1 MGTQTAFLKLGG
13 GHRDS
18 EWRSREGKAEK
29 DSHGVRPRVLLG
41 AFVSCKPPQRTAVRF
56 PEEDGEPHF
65 EIEIVLLSGKGQQP
79 LKSIN

>member
-1 MGTQTAFLKLGG
+1 MAFLKLGG

-41 AFVSCKPPQRTAVRF
+41 AFVSCKPPRRTAVRF
-56 PEEDGEPHF
+56 PEEDGKPQ
-65 EIEIVLLSGKGQQP
+65 IVWIDHRARVS
-79 LKSIN
+79 NC